1 MNTLQELDPSR
12 CAELIKG
19 SKALV
24 AITGAGISTAAGIPD
39 FRGPGGLYVTRQY
52 DPEKVF
58 DIDWF
63 FRDPRFFFEFSSD
76 FINLMKRAGPAFTLP
91 SPPNTNPCSWSTWLR

>member
-1 MNTLQELDPSR
+1 MNTLQDFDPFL

-24 AITGAGISTAAGIPD
+24 AVTGAGISTAEGIPD
-39 FRGPGGLYVTRQY
+39 VRGCDGLYAIRVY

-58 DIDWF
+58 DILAAFYSKMFHLRPPVVSPVKPDF
-63 FRDPRFFFEFSSD
+63 LEY
-76 FINLMKRAGPAFTLP
+76 FIN
-91 SPPNTNPCSWSTWLR
+91 